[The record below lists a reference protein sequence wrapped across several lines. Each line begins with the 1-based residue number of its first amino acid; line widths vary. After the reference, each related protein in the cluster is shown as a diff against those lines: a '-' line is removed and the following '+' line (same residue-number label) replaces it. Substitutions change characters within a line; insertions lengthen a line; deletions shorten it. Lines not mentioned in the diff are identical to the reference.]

1 MAQAQ
6 ITREPF
12 GNLPTGETV
21 DLYTLINPR
30 GASAQITN
38 YGGIVVALR
47 VPDSAGVL
55 GNIVLGHGDL
65 DAYLTSKAYF
75 GALVGRYAN
84 RIASARFSIQGAEYT
99 LAAND
104 GPHHLHGGRRGFDKA
119 LWRAAGALGPD
130 GPALELRYR
139 SSDGEEGYPG
149 ALEVIVTYTLT
160 DDTALRIDYRAAT
173 DRDTVLNLSHHSYF
187 NLFDA
192 GASPI
197 LDHEMQIFADRY
209 TPVDTELIPTGA
221 IAAVHAT
228 PLDFK
233 RPRRIG
239 ADIDQDHQQLRAAG
253 GYDHNFVLNGKP
265 GQLVRAARVRDPSSG
280 RTMEV
285 YTTQPGLQF
294 YSGNFLDGSI
304 VGRGG
309 AVYGR
314 RHGFCL
320 ETQHF
325 PDSPNKPHFP
335 STLLKPGQP
344 YRHTTSYKFDTK

>member
-6 ITREPF
+6 ITRDPF
-12 GNLPTGETV
+12 GNLPTGEAV
-21 DLYTLINPR
+21 DLYTLINPS

-38 YGGIVVALR
+38 YGGIVIALY

-55 GNIVLGHGDL
+55 GNIVLGHNDL
-65 DAYLTSKAYF
+65 DAYVAGKAYF

-84 RIASARFSIQGAEYT
+84 RIAHGRFSLQGAEYR

-130 GPALELRYR
+130 GPTLELRYV
-139 SSDGEEGYPG
+139 SDDGEEGYPG
-149 ALEVIVTYTLT
+149 ALEVVVTYTLT

-192 GASPI
+192 GASSI

-221 IAAVHAT
+221 IAAVHST

-265 GQLVRAARVRDPSSG
+265 GGLVRAARVRDPSSG

-285 YTTQPGLQF
+285 HTTQPGLQF

-304 VGRGG
+304 VGRDG

-314 RHGFCL
+314 RHGVCL
-320 ETQHF
+320 EAQHF

-335 STLLKPGQP
+335 STLLRPGQD
-344 YRHTTSYKFDTK
+344 YRHTTSYKFDAK